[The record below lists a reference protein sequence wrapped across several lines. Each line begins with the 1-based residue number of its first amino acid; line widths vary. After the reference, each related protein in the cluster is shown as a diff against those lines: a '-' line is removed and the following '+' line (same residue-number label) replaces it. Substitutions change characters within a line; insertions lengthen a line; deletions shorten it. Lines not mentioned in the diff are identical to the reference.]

1 MGRNLS
7 LLLAV
12 EGCRFPSIH
21 ALHAANMEPVRWF
34 CGRYFSVVPFHFFP
48 TGVFSLPPVCR
59 NLSLLLAV
67 EGCRFPSIHALHA
80 ANMEPVRWLCGR
92 YFLVVPFYFF
102 PTGVFSLPPVCRNHS
117 LLLAVEGCRFP
128 SIHVLHAANMEP
140 VRWFCG
146 RYFSLVP

>member
-34 CGRYFSVVPFHFFP
+34 CGRYFSVVPFYFFP

-59 NLSLLLAV
+59 NPSLLLAV

-80 ANMEPVRWLCGR
+80 ANMEPVQRFCGQ
-92 YFLVVPFYFF
+92 YFSVVPFYFSPHWVF
-102 PTGVFSLPPVCRNHS
+102 FSLPPVCRNLS
-117 LLLAVEGCRFP
+117 LLLAKEGCRFSFDP
-128 SIHVLHAANMEP
+128 CCCTLQKWNL
-140 VRWFCG
+140 FG
-146 RYFSLVP
+146 R